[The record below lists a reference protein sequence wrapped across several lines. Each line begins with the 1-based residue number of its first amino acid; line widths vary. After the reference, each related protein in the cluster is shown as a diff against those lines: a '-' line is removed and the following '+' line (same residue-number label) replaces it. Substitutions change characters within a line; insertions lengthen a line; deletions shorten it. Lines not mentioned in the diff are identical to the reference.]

1 MTQDELLATLPSVF
15 MGLPLKHNV
24 SSLIGEDGQVKQAV
38 FRPAKTACG
47 TFEVAVA
54 APFTACYFFEKR
66 PCVSVEADS
75 LAEVE
80 RRMQDKL
87 QLLAQKT
94 ATLAPLSS

>member
-1 MTQDELLATLPSVF
+1 MTQDELIATLPSVF

-38 FRPAKTACG
+38 VRGAKTACG
-47 TFEVAVA
+47 TFEVATA
-54 APFTACYFFEKR
+54 APFMACYFFEKK

-80 RRMQDKL
+80 RRMRDKL
-87 QLLAQKT
+87 QLLAQRTKT
-94 ATLAPLSS
+94 LVPLSA